1 MRSIL
6 VPVRLASALVLVLAA
21 AAPARAK
28 SAVGPPVV
36 HLVAPVDEAVVI
48 AGGPITF
55 SATALRLPETDL
67 TTSLVWTSSIDG
79 ELGRGG
85 VVVHALSAG
94 IHRIRAVATSSD
106 GRAGSG
112 TLIVTAVPPTLE
124 VAPDVDTYVDA
135 TKPGKSFDLSTVL
148 QVDGS
153 PARATVLSFT
163 VDGVGPAR
171 VARAVLRLT
180 VARKEGAGGKSGG
193 NLVLVDLTDST
204 ALAKTIG
211 TLGRV
216 RPGEVVAFDVTSV
229 VRRNGRYGFAL
240 LGSSADGVM
249 YRSEEALRG
258 GPRLVLTLG
267 TRDAP
272 AAPQATS
279 SGGFRTLAATT
290 DTGYED
296 FVFGSGVDQDD
307 NRLTGA
313 KPESKLWFQDGR
325 WWATLWLPGA
335 GSYRIHWL
343 DQGTHTWIDT
353 GVAIDERPR
362 SRQDVLQAGGKLY
375 IASRFAGSPA
385 QNRLY
390 RFTYVTSTRTWS
402 PDAGFPVDIPGG
414 GTESMTI
421 ARDTRGVLW
430 VAYTLNSTVFVSHT
444 TGSDTAWATPFAVPV
459 PEGTS
464 VDADDIAGVI
474 AFSGRIG
481 VFWSN
486 QSTDKF
492 YFAVHDDGAGST
504 TSASSWKLEIVAAG
518 GHVADDHFSMKVAAD
533 GRLFVAIKTSKT
545 ASSDT
550 LVGLFIR
557 AANGTW
563 SSLYNVTTVA
573 SNPTR
578 PILLLD
584 EPRNRVMI
592 FYSADHQSIRYKE
605 SDMNDV
611 AFPSGSG
618 TPFIE
623 STSADDI
630 NNPTSTKQNLTST
643 TGLAVLASSAARKSY
658 WHDAID
664 PAPTTTTT
672 TVPTTTSTTA
682 TSTTTT
688 SRPPTTVPTTT
699 TTSTSPPTTTTRPPT
714 TTSTRPPTTTTT
726 TTLPPGCAIIL
737 GRPVCL

>member
-1 MRSIL
+1 MRSMFVPVR
-6 VPVRLASALVLVLAA
+6 VPVRLVSAFVVVLAA
-21 AAPARAK
+21 VVPAAAK
-28 SAVGPPVV
+28 KAAGPPVV
-36 HLVAPVDEAVVI
+36 RLVAPVDEAVVI
-48 AGGPITF
+48 AGTPVTF
-55 SATALRLPETDL
+55 SATALDLPATDL
-67 TTSLVWTSSIDG
+67 TDALVWTSSIDG

-85 VVVHALSAG
+85 VVVHELSAG
-94 IHRIRAVATSSD
+94 IHRIKAIAMSSD

-112 TLIVTAVPPTLE
+112 TLIVTAVAQTLD

-135 TKPGKSFDLSTVL
+135 AKPGKSFDLSTVL

-153 PARATVLSFT
+153 PARASVLSFT

-171 VARAVLRLT
+171 VERAVLRLT
-180 VARKEGAGGKSGG
+180 VSRKEGAGGKSGG
-193 NLVLVDLTDST
+193 NLLLLDLTDSSGPD
-204 ALAKTIG
+204 KTIG

-216 RPGEVVAFDVTSV
+216 RPGQVVDFDVTSV
-229 VRRNGRYGFAL
+229 VRRNGTYGFAL
-240 LGSSADGVM
+240 LGSSADGVI
-249 YRSEEALRG
+249 YKSEEAAHG

-267 TRDAP
+267 ARDASP
-272 AAPQATS
+272 APQAAP
-279 SGGFRTLAATT
+279 SGGFQTLAATG

-296 FVFGSGVDQDD
+296 YVFGSGVDQDD

-325 WWATLWLPGA
+325 WWATLWLPSA
-335 GSYRIHWL
+335 SSYRIHWL
-343 DQGTHTWIDT
+343 DPSTQTWVDT

-362 SRQDVLQAGGKLY
+362 SRQDALQAGGKLY
-375 IASRFAGSPA
+375 VASRFAGSPA

-390 RFTYVTSTRTWS
+390 RFTYVPSTRTWA
-402 PDAGFPVDIPGG
+402 PDAGFPINIPGG

-444 TGSDTAWATPFAVPV
+444 TGSDTAWATPFVVPV
-459 PEGTS
+459 SEGTS
-464 VDADDIAGVI
+464 VDADDIAGVV
-474 AFSGRIG
+474 AFSGKIG

-492 YFAVHDDGAGST
+492 YFAVHDDAAGST
-504 TSASSWKLEIVAAG
+504 TSPSAWKLEIVAAG
-518 GHVADDHFSMKVAAD
+518 GHVADDHFSMKLAAD
-533 GRLFVAIKTSKT
+533 GRLFVTIKTSKT

-557 AANGTW
+557 ASNGTW
-563 SSLYNVTTVA
+563 SSLYKVTTVA

-584 EPRNRVMI
+584 EPRNRVMV
-592 FYSADHQSIRYKE
+592 FYSADHQNIRYKE
-605 SDMNDV
+605 SDMSNI

-623 STSADDI
+623 STSTDDI
-630 NNPTSTKQNLTST
+630 NNPTSTKQNLTPA
-643 TGLAVLASSAARKSY
+643 TGLAVLASSPARKSY
-658 WHDAID
+658 WHNAID
-664 PAPTTTTT
+664 PTPSTTTTS
-672 TVPTTTSTTA
+672 VPTTTSTSTSTSTTV

-699 TTSTSPPTTTTRPPT
+699 T

-726 TTLPPGCAIIL
+726 TTLPPGCVIVL